1 VDGYDDTVNLAP
13 LCEQQPSLFR
23 KFVAAAV
30 VAVAGAVVVVVV
42 VVVVAEWVAL
52 QLVTT
57 QQA

>member
-30 VAVAGAVVVVVV
+30 VAVAG
-42 VVVVAEWVAL
+42 VVAEWVAL